1 MDDLKNEFRMMK
13 QSIEKSM
20 VDNPNQIYQRFLESQ
35 KSKKEPNL
43 FRNVFLWKRIAMIV
57 LLVNIIIG
65 IGVFAKYRN
74 MKGNLT
80 TKVVFGD
87 TSGNSDIHQDARRVT
102 SLSKIKQLF
111 DNADNFKPNPPTTNP
126 PTTGNPA
133 LDPTYSALNPD
144 YSVDMSSHYLDT
156 NRTYMTNTQEEGIDE
171 ADIVKV
177 NGDYIYY
184 IKNRTLYIL
193 KTEAGK
199 MEIVKKYGNYQ
210 MNYTKNL
217 YYTDK
222 YLIVIASPRKNSR
235 VYEIKQYIRIFIYD
249 IHTYEQVVSVEV
261 PGSNISTRLINNEL
275 YVVNSDYNYDENHL
289 PICYVDDV
297 AHETSINNIY
307 YSPDYG
313 LDIDS
318 YTSIFRF
325 TLDDIIQIDDFYLLS
340 PYIKDIYVTSNAIYL
355 LRNKKDNESI
365 QSETKRTKYPISNVL
380 VIDISENIRV
390 NGLIKVN
397 GIIGDK
403 YWIDEYNGY
412 VRIATTYQKSTYRL
426 TNDYWTFE
434 HRDICNQL
442 SVFQQN
448 EEGMWKEIGS
458 VSKGLGEVGESI
470 RSVRFNKEFV
480 TIVTYRDTDPLY
492 YINLSNPTQPVI
504 TSELKISG
512 YSVYQHPYQDDYV
525 IGIGYES
532 EGSRIDGYKIA
543 LFDISDPSHIV
554 QVGNPYIF
562 DLPNNVTL
570 AVLFDPKTLFLNL
583 ENDIFGLA
591 TKNNMLLT
599 APDYTIWIGGEP
611 VTIRNPNKLN
621 DYYYVFKID
630 VMSENPIQVVL
641 EETSKEHTFERM
653 VFIGNYYYLLASDVV
668 YSYQVIN
675 GQFLPYDALQ
685 LI

>member
-668 YSYQVIN
+668 YS
-675 GQFLPYDALQ
+675 
-685 LI
+685 